1 MSKKVVIA
9 YATNRG
15 NAKLVA
21 EKLSEKISGS
31 NVLNMAEASVS
42 DLKGYDYLILGTS
55 STGHGDIQKPWKDK
69 ADELAAID
77 FTGKTVALFG
87 LGNSKYHAD
96 SFAGGVS
103 HLFDALNG
111 KVAIEGATST
121 EGYKFETSNSV
132 VDGKFVGLI
141 IDQDNESDKT
151 DDRIDAWLKNIEYLT
166 NTSIKTCLYGTIQ
179 QVQSACC

>member
-21 EKLSEKISGS
+21 EKLNEKIPGS
-31 NVLNMAEASVS
+31 KVLNMAEASVA
-42 DLKGYDYLILGTS
+42 DLRGYDYLILGTS

-69 ADELAAID
+69 LEELAALD
-77 FTGKTVALFG
+77 FSGKTVALFG

-96 SFAGGVS
+96 TFAGGVS
-103 HLFDALNG
+103 HLYDALHG
-111 KVAIEGATST
+111 KVAMEGATST
-121 EGYKFETSNSV
+121 EGYQFDTSNSV

-151 DDRIDAWLKNIEYLT
+151 DGRVAAWLKTLG
-166 NTSIKTCLYGTIQ
+166 L
-179 QVQSACC
+179 